1 MAARLQIKHKLLL
14 WFSSLVGLILLAFST
29 YVYLSSVDYRQ
40 DSFTRRLT
48 RKANVAY
55 QVLGDTVIS
64 SVLASLPEQAEYLYD
79 PADRPLYKSLHG
91 QDFEP
96 TSELLA
102 AARREKEHVFSFVSP
117 GHRFPK
123 DGVAVA
129 YRRPNEPG
137 EYVAIVTAYDHNGY
151 TRQDDLFRSLLYG
164 NLMAVVLVAGVGL
177 LFASRALA
185 PLNFLIRQLRAPGS
199 QTRDFR
205 LRAFNPHDE
214 VGVLATAFNDL
225 LARQQALAESQQ
237 AFIAQASHELR
248 TPLTTIKGWL
258 ETSLAYDTDVA
269 SLKEG
274 IGQATQELDKL
285 TELTNGLLHLARL
298 GDFSEPLERK
308 PLELMDVLLDVM
320 DTVQHQRTQQRLS
333 LAVSEGVERQ
343 LTAPTVLGNAHL
355 LRTALVNLVDNA
367 CKYSAGQPVALC
379 LEMNTDQGVRLRIED
394 RGIGIAPADMQ
405 RIFQPLIRGSNVQ
418 AINGFGIG
426 LTLARQILQLHQAQ
440 LRLYPRSGGGTVAEV
455 DLPLVTAT
463 QASSLQR

>member
-1 MAARLQIKHKLLL
+1 MAVRLQIKHKLLL

-48 RKANVAY
+48 RKANIAY

-64 SVLASLPEQAEYLYD
+64 SVLASLPEQAEYLFD
-79 PADRPLYKSLHG
+79 PANRPLYKSLHG

-96 TSELLA
+96 TPELLA
-102 AARREKEHVFSFVSP
+102 TARQKKEHVFSFTSP

-129 YRRPNEPG
+129 YRRPDEPG
-137 EYVAIVTAYDHNGY
+137 EYVAIVTAYDNNGY
-151 TRQDDLFRSLLYG
+151 TRQYDLLRSLLYG
-164 NLMAVVLVAGVGL
+164 NLMAVGLVGGLGL

-185 PLNFLIRQLRAPGS
+185 PLNFLIRQLRAPS
-199 QTRDFR
+199 AQTRDFR
-205 LRAFNPHDE
+205 LRALHTHDE
-214 VGVLATAFNDL
+214 VGVLAAAFNDL
-225 LARQQALAESQQ
+225 LARQEALAESQRT
-237 AFIAQASHELR
+237 FIAQASHELR

-258 ETSLAYDTDVA
+258 ETSLDYGSDVA

-274 IGQATQELDKL
+274 IGQAAQELDKL

-298 GDFSEPLERK
+298 GGFSGPLERH

-320 DTVQHQRTQQRLS
+320 DTVQHQRPQQRLS

-343 LTAPTVLGNAHL
+343 PTAPTVLGNSHL
-355 LRTALVNLVDNA
+355 LRTALANLVDNA
-367 CKYSAGQPVALC
+367 CKYSTGQLVELC

-418 AINGFGIG
+418 TINGFGIG
-426 LTLARQILQLHQAQ
+426 LTLAGQILQLHQAQ
-440 LRLYPRSGGGTVAEV
+440 LCLHPRTGGGTVAEV
-455 DLPLVTAT
+455 NFPLV
-463 QASSLQR
+463 AS